1 MNGRGSY
8 LRIERYGPK
17 EDGRPSP
24 GKGHFSSPT
33 TYLID
38 TIKISEPPRYSDK
51 SLLHEKYVVEGLSAK
66 SLADLLGCST
76 TTVKARLR
84 EFGLS
89 KGGSGRAVHRE
100 KLAYGKRMVGHQE
113 ISHKGELLVIE
124 TIKRMY
130 CEEHLRPRS
139 IASLLD
145 TMKVPTKRRGKK
157 WDHSVV
163 IAILKR
169 EGIYKQS
176 RKSPRK
182 EEE

>member
-1 MNGRGSY
+1 MGSQKDDQRSA
-8 LRIERYGPK
+8 LEI
-17 EDGRPSP
+17 GRPSP

-51 SLLHEKYVVEGLSAK
+51 SFLHEKYVVEGLSAK

-84 EFGLS
+84 EFRLTR
-89 KGGSGRAVHRE
+89 GGSGNAVHRE
-100 KLAYGKRMVGHQE
+100 KLAYGKRIVGNRE
-113 ISHKGELLVIE
+113 TSHKREIQIIE

-130 CEEHLRPRS
+130 ADEHLRPRS

-169 EGIYKQS
+169 AGIYKQS
-176 RKSPRK
+176 RKSPQK
-182 EEE
+182 EGNV

>member
-1 MNGRGSY
+1 MDS
-8 LRIERYGPK
+8 
-17 EDGRPSP
+17 
-24 GKGHFSSPT
+24 
-33 TYLID
+33 
-38 TIKISEPPRYSDK
+38 IKILEPPRYSDK
-51 SLLHEKYVVEGLSAK
+51 SFLHQKYVVEGLSAK
-66 SLADLLGCST
+66 NLADLLGCST
-76 TTVKARLR
+76 TTIKTRLR
-84 EFGLS
+84 AFRLT
-89 KGGSGRAVHRE
+89 KGGSGNAVHRE
-100 KLAYGKRMVGHQE
+100 KLAYGKRIVAHQE
-113 ISHKGELLVIE
+113 ASHKGELQVIA

-176 RKSPRK
+176 RKSPQK
-182 EEE
+182 EGK

>member
-1 MNGRGSY
+1 MRSQKVSAHQN
-8 LRIERYGPK
+8 
-17 EDGRPSP
+17 GRPSP

-38 TIKISEPPRYSDK
+38 TIKISELPRYSDR
-51 SLLHEKYVVEGLSAK
+51 SLLHQKYVVEGLSAK
-66 SLADLLGCST
+66 GLADLLGCST

-84 EFGLS
+84 EFGLT

-100 KLAYGKRMVGHQE
+100 KLAYGKRIVGHQE
-113 ISHKGELLVIE
+113 TTHKGELQVIE

-130 CEEHLRPRS
+130 VEEHLRPRS

-176 RKSPRK
+176 RKSPQK
-182 EEE
+182 EGKHERN

>member
-1 MNGRGSY
+1 MIQS
-8 LRIERYGPK
+8 
-17 EDGRPSP
+17 GRPSP
-24 GKGHFSSPT
+24 GKGHFSSPA

-38 TIKISEPPRYSDK
+38 TIKISEPPRYFDK
-51 SLLHEKYVVEGLSAK
+51 ILLQEKYVVEGLSAK

-84 EFGLS
+84 EFGLT
-89 KGGSGRAVHRE
+89 KGGSRNAVHRE
-100 KLAYGKRMVGHQE
+100 KLAFGKRIVRHRLVE
-113 ISHKGELLVIE
+113 HKGELQIVE

-130 CEEHLRPRS
+130 HEEHLRPRS
-139 IASLLD
+139 IARLLD
-145 TMKVPTKRRGKK
+145 TMKVPTKRQGKK

-169 EGIYKQS
+169 EGIYKQA

-182 EEE
+182 

>member
-1 MNGRGSY
+1 M
-8 LRIERYGPK
+8 
-17 EDGRPSP
+17 
-24 GKGHFSSPT
+24 
-33 TYLID
+33 
-38 TIKISEPPRYSDK
+38 
-51 SLLHEKYVVEGLSAK
+51 EGLSAK
-66 SLADLLGCST
+66 NLADLLGCST

-84 EFGLS
+84 EFELT
-89 KGGSGRAVHRE
+89 KGGSGNSVHRE
-100 KLAYGKRMVGHQE
+100 KLAFGKRIVGNRE
-113 ISHKGELLVIE
+113 IAHKGELQIIE

-130 CEEHLRPRS
+130 SEEGLRPRS

-176 RKSPRK
+176 RKSPQK
-182 EEE
+182 EENHERS